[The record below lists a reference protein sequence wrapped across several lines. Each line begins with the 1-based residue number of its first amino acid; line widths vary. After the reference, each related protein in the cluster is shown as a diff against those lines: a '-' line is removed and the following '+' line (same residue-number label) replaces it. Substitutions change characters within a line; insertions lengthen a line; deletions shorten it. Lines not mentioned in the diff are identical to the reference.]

1 MRWRYFSLNPAG
13 AVDSVVVKRLYAKR
27 IGIVGMK
34 RQERIDRIELM
45 RTFIRIVE
53 AGSLSAAALQ
63 MTTTQATV
71 SRRLQSLEGLLGSK
85 LILRTTHAMKLT
97 DDGERCYQHARRV
110 VDAWLALEDDLS
122 IADDRP
128 VGVLRV
134 RAPHAFGQQQ
144 LLEPLVS
151 FLQRYPQLSV
161 EWMLNDK
168 NVDFLSDNI
177 DCAIRVGA
185 EVDPE
190 TVSVLLA
197 EVPRSVVASPSLL
210 ARYPALE
217 TPRQLSQ
224 LPWVAIST
232 FYQHEVKL
240 FHQEQNQQQV
250 FGIVPCLSTDSVYV
264 ARNTALAGL
273 GVAIVSSWAV
283 VEDIAAGRLVE
294 PFPQWRASSLPVHLV
309 YPWARYY
316 PTRLRKFLDLMR
328 EVMPQVA
335 GMQRPEGE

>member
-1 MRWRYFSLNPAG
+1 
-13 AVDSVVVKRLYAKR
+13 
-27 IGIVGMK
+27 MK

-53 AGSLSAAALQ
+53 AGSLSSAARQLD
-63 MTTTQATV
+63 TTQATV
-71 SRRLQSLEGLLGSK
+71 SRRLQSLESMLGNR

-97 DDGERCYQHARRV
+97 ADGERCYQHARQV
-110 VDAWLALEDDLS
+110 VDAWLALEDEMS

-144 LLEPLVS
+144 LLGPLVS
-151 FLQRYPQLSV
+151 FLQRYPQLAV

-168 NVDFLSDNI
+168 TVDFLSDNI

-185 EVDPE
+185 EVDPA

-197 EVPRSVVASPSLL
+197 EVPRSLVVAPQLL
-210 ARYPALE
+210 SRYPALAMPE
-217 TPRQLSQ
+217 DLSR

-232 FYQHEVKL
+232 FYQHEVEL
-240 FHQEQNQQQV
+240 QHQEDSREIS

-283 VEDIAAGRLVE
+283 TEDIAAGRLVE
-294 PFPQWRASSLPVHLV
+294 LFPQWRASSLPVHLV

>member
-1 MRWRYFSLNPAG
+1 
-13 AVDSVVVKRLYAKR
+13 
-27 IGIVGMK
+27 MK

-53 AGSLSAAALQ
+53 AGSLSSAARQLE
-63 MTTTQATV
+63 TTQATV
-71 SRRLQSLEGLLGSK
+71 SRRLQSLESMLGSR

-97 DDGERCYQHARRV
+97 DDGERCYQHARQV
-110 VDAWLALEDDLS
+110 VDAWLALEDEMS

-144 LLEPLVS
+144 LLGPLVS
-151 FLQRYPQLSV
+151 FLQRYPQLAV

-168 NVDFLSDNI
+168 TVDFLSDNI

-185 EVDPE
+185 EVDPA

-197 EVPRSVVASPSLL
+197 EVPRSLVVAPQLL
-210 ARYPALE
+210 SRYPALAMPE
-217 TPRQLSQ
+217 DLSR

-232 FYQHEVKL
+232 FYQHEVEL
-240 FHQEQNQQQV
+240 QHQEDSRELS

-283 VEDIAAGRLVE
+283 TEDIAAGRLVE
-294 PFPQWRASSLPVHLV
+294 LFPQWRASSLPVHLV

>member
-1 MRWRYFSLNPAG
+1 MRWRYSSPNAAG
-13 AVDSVVVKRLYAKR
+13 AVDSVVVKRLYVSR
-27 IGIVGMK
+27 IEKMIMK

-53 AGSLSAAALQ
+53 AGSLSSAARQLE
-63 MTTTQATV
+63 TTQATV
-71 SRRLQSLEGLLGSK
+71 SRRLQSLESMLGSR

-97 DDGERCYQHARRV
+97 DDGERCYQHARQV
-110 VDAWLALEDDLS
+110 VDAWLALEDEMS
-122 IADDRP
+122 IADERP

-144 LLEPLVS
+144 LLGPLVS
-151 FLQRYPQLSV
+151 FLQRYPQLAV

-168 NVDFLSDNI
+168 TVDFLSDNI

-185 EVDPE
+185 EVDPA

-197 EVPRSVVASPSLL
+197 EVPRSLVVAPELL
-210 ARYPALE
+210 SRYPALAI
-217 TPRQLSQ
+217 PQDLSR

-232 FYQHEVKL
+232 FYQHEVEL
-240 FHQEQNQQQV
+240 QHQEDSRELS

-273 GVAIVSSWAV
+273 GAAIVSSWAV
-283 VEDIAAGRLVE
+283 TEDIAAGRLIE
-294 PFPQWRASSLPVHLV
+294 PFPQWRASPLPVHLV

-335 GMQRPEGE
+335 GMQCPEGE

>member
-1 MRWRYFSLNPAG
+1 
-13 AVDSVVVKRLYAKR
+13 
-27 IGIVGMK
+27 MK

-53 AGSLSAAALQ
+53 AGSLSSAARQLE
-63 MTTTQATV
+63 TTQATV
-71 SRRLQSLEGLLGSK
+71 SRRLQSLESMLGSR

-97 DDGERCYQHARRV
+97 DDGERCYQHARQV
-110 VDAWLALEDDLS
+110 VDAWLALEDEMS
-122 IADDRP
+122 IADERP

-144 LLEPLVS
+144 LLGPLVS
-151 FLQRYPQLSV
+151 FLQRYPQLAV

-168 NVDFLSDNI
+168 TVDFLSDNI

-185 EVDPE
+185 EVDPA

-197 EVPRSVVASPSLL
+197 EVPRSLVVAPELL
-210 ARYPALE
+210 SRYPVLAI
-217 TPRQLSQ
+217 PQDLSR

-232 FYQHEVKL
+232 FYQHEVEL
-240 FHQEQNQQQV
+240 QHQEDSRELS

-273 GVAIVSSWAV
+273 GAAIVSSWAV
-283 VEDIAAGRLVE
+283 TEDIAAGRLIE
-294 PFPQWRASSLPVHLV
+294 PFPQWRASPLPVHLV

>member
-1 MRWRYFSLNPAG
+1 MRWRYSSPNAAG
-13 AVDSVVVKRLYAKR
+13 AVDSVVVKRLYVSRREKM
-27 IGIVGMK
+27 IMK

-53 AGSLSAAALQ
+53 AGSLSSAARQLE
-63 MTTTQATV
+63 TTQATV
-71 SRRLQSLEGLLGSK
+71 SRRLQSLESMLGSR

-97 DDGERCYQHARRV
+97 DDGERCYQHARQV
-110 VDAWLALEDDLS
+110 VDAWLALEDEMS

-144 LLEPLVS
+144 LLGPLVS
-151 FLQRYPQLSV
+151 FLQRYPQLAV

-168 NVDFLSDNI
+168 TVDFLSDNI

-185 EVDPE
+185 EVDPA

-197 EVPRSVVASPSLL
+197 EVPRSLVVAPELL
-210 ARYPALE
+210 SRYPALAI
-217 TPRQLSQ
+217 PQDLSR

-232 FYQHEVKL
+232 FYQHEVEL
-240 FHQEQNQQQV
+240 QHQEDSRELS

-273 GVAIVSSWAV
+273 GAAIVSSWAV
-283 VEDIAAGRLVE
+283 TEDIAAGRLIE
-294 PFPQWRASSLPVHLV
+294 PFPQWRASPLPVHLV

>member
-1 MRWRYFSLNPAG
+1 
-13 AVDSVVVKRLYAKR
+13 
-27 IGIVGMK
+27 MK

-53 AGSLSAAALQ
+53 AGSLSSAARQLE
-63 MTTTQATV
+63 TTQATV
-71 SRRLQSLEGLLGSK
+71 SRRLQSLESMLGSR

-97 DDGERCYQHARRV
+97 DDGERCYQHARQV
-110 VDAWLALEDDLS
+110 VDAWLALEDEMS
-122 IADDRP
+122 IANERP

-144 LLEPLVS
+144 LLGPLVS
-151 FLQRYPQLSV
+151 FLQRYPQLAV

-168 NVDFLSDNI
+168 TVDFLSDNI

-185 EVDPE
+185 EVDPA

-197 EVPRSVVASPSLL
+197 EVPRSLVVAPELL
-210 ARYPALE
+210 SRYPALAI
-217 TPRQLSQ
+217 PQDLSR

-232 FYQHEVKL
+232 FYQHEVEL
-240 FHQEQNQQQV
+240 QHQEDSRELS

-273 GVAIVSSWAV
+273 GAAIVSSWAV
-283 VEDIAAGRLVE
+283 TEDIAAGRLIE
-294 PFPQWRASSLPVHLV
+294 PFPQWRASPLPVHLV

>member
-1 MRWRYFSLNPAG
+1 MRWRYSSPNAAG
-13 AVDSVVVKRLYAKR
+13 AVDSVVVKRLYVSR
-27 IGIVGMK
+27 IEKMIMK

-53 AGSLSAAALQ
+53 AGSLSSAARQLE
-63 MTTTQATV
+63 TTQATV
-71 SRRLQSLEGLLGSK
+71 SRRLQSLESMLGSR

-97 DDGERCYQHARRV
+97 DDGERCYQHARQV
-110 VDAWLALEDDLS
+110 VDAWLALEDEMS

-144 LLEPLVS
+144 LLGPLIS
-151 FLQRYPQLSV
+151 FLQRYPQLAV

-168 NVDFLSDNI
+168 TVDFLSDNI

-185 EVDPE
+185 EVDPA

-197 EVPRSVVASPSLL
+197 EVPRSLVVAPELL
-210 ARYPALE
+210 SRYPALAI
-217 TPRQLSQ
+217 PQDLSR

-232 FYQHEVKL
+232 FYQHEVEL
-240 FHQEQNQQQV
+240 QHQEDSRELS

-273 GVAIVSSWAV
+273 GAAIVSSWAV
-283 VEDIAAGRLVE
+283 TEDIAAGRLIE
-294 PFPQWRASSLPVHLV
+294 PFPQWRASPLPVHLV

>member
-1 MRWRYFSLNPAG
+1 
-13 AVDSVVVKRLYAKR
+13 
-27 IGIVGMK
+27 MK

-53 AGSLSAAALQ
+53 AGSLSSAARQLE
-63 MTTTQATV
+63 TTQATV
-71 SRRLQSLEGLLGSK
+71 SRRLQSLESMLGSR

-97 DDGERCYQHARRV
+97 DDGERCYQHARQV
-110 VDAWLALEDDLS
+110 VDAWLALEDEMS
-122 IADDRP
+122 IADERP
-128 VGVLRV
+128 VGGLRV

-144 LLEPLVS
+144 LLGPLVS
-151 FLQRYPQLSV
+151 FLQRYPQLAV

-168 NVDFLSDNI
+168 TVDFLSDNI

-185 EVDPE
+185 EVDPA

-197 EVPRSVVASPSLL
+197 EVPRSLVVAPELL
-210 ARYPALE
+210 SRYPALAI
-217 TPRQLSQ
+217 PQDLSR

-232 FYQHEVKL
+232 FYQHEVEL
-240 FHQEQNQQQV
+240 QHQEDSRELS

-273 GVAIVSSWAV
+273 GAAIVSSWAV
-283 VEDIAAGRLVE
+283 TEDIAAGRLIE
-294 PFPQWRASSLPVHLV
+294 PFPQWRASPLPVHLV

>member
-1 MRWRYFSLNPAG
+1 
-13 AVDSVVVKRLYAKR
+13 
-27 IGIVGMK
+27 MK

-53 AGSLSAAALQ
+53 AGSLSSAARQLE
-63 MTTTQATV
+63 TTQATV
-71 SRRLQSLEGLLGSK
+71 SRRLQSLESMLGSR

-97 DDGERCYQHARRV
+97 DDGERCYQHARQV
-110 VDAWLALEDDLS
+110 VDAWLALEDEMS

-144 LLEPLVS
+144 LLGPLVS
-151 FLQRYPQLSV
+151 LLQRYPQLAV

-168 NVDFLSDNI
+168 TVDFLSDNI

-185 EVDPE
+185 EVDPA

-197 EVPRSVVASPSLL
+197 EVPRSLVVAPELL
-210 ARYPALE
+210 SRYPALAI
-217 TPRQLSQ
+217 PQDLSR

-232 FYQHEVKL
+232 FYQHEVEL
-240 FHQEQNQQQV
+240 QHQEDSRELS

-273 GVAIVSSWAV
+273 GAAIVSSWAV
-283 VEDIAAGRLVE
+283 TEDIAAGRLIE
-294 PFPQWRASSLPVHLV
+294 PFPQWRASPLPVHLV

>member
-1 MRWRYFSLNPAG
+1 
-13 AVDSVVVKRLYAKR
+13 
-27 IGIVGMK
+27 MK

-53 AGSLSAAALQ
+53 AGSLSSAARQLD
-63 MTTTQATV
+63 TTQATV
-71 SRRLQSLEGLLGSK
+71 SRRLQSLESMLGSR

-97 DDGERCYQHARRV
+97 DDGERCYQHARQV
-110 VDAWLALEDDLS
+110 VDAWLALEDEMS

-144 LLEPLVS
+144 LLGPLVS
-151 FLQRYPQLSV
+151 FLQRYPQLAV

-168 NVDFLSDNI
+168 TVDFLSDNI

-185 EVDPE
+185 EVDPA

-197 EVPRSVVASPSLL
+197 EVPRSLVVAPELL
-210 ARYPALE
+210 SRYPALAL
-217 TPRQLSQ
+217 PQDLSQ

-232 FYQHEVKL
+232 FYQHEVEL
-240 FHQEQNQQQV
+240 QHQEDSRELS

-273 GVAIVSSWAV
+273 GAAIVSSWAV
-283 VEDIAAGRLVE
+283 TEDIAAGRLVE
-294 PFPQWRASSLPVHLV
+294 PFPQWRASPLPVHLV

>member
-1 MRWRYFSLNPAG
+1 MRWRYSSPNAAG
-13 AVDSVVVKRLYAKR
+13 AVDSVVVKRLYVSR
-27 IGIVGMK
+27 IEKMIMK

-53 AGSLSAAALQ
+53 AGSLSSAARQLE
-63 MTTTQATV
+63 TTQATV
-71 SRRLQSLEGLLGSK
+71 SRRLQSLESMLGSR

-97 DDGERCYQHARRV
+97 DDGERCYQHARQV
-110 VDAWLALEDDLS
+110 VDAWLALEDEMS

-144 LLEPLVS
+144 LLGPLVS
-151 FLQRYPQLSV
+151 FLQRYPQLAV

-168 NVDFLSDNI
+168 TVDFLSDNI
-177 DCAIRVGA
+177 DCAIRVGV
-185 EVDPE
+185 EVDPA

-197 EVPRSVVASPSLL
+197 EVPRSLVVAPELL
-210 ARYPALE
+210 SRYPALAI
-217 TPRQLSQ
+217 PQDLSR

-232 FYQHEVKL
+232 FYQHEVEL
-240 FHQEQNQQQV
+240 QHQEDSRELS

-273 GVAIVSSWAV
+273 GAAIVSSWAV
-283 VEDIAAGRLVE
+283 TEDIAAGRLIE
-294 PFPQWRASSLPVHLV
+294 PFPQWRASPLPVHLV

>member
-1 MRWRYFSLNPAG
+1 
-13 AVDSVVVKRLYAKR
+13 
-27 IGIVGMK
+27 MK

-53 AGSLSAAALQ
+53 AGSLSSAARQLE
-63 MTTTQATV
+63 TTQATV
-71 SRRLQSLEGLLGSK
+71 IRRLQSLESMLGSR

-97 DDGERCYQHARRV
+97 DDGERCYQHARQV
-110 VDAWLALEDDLS
+110 VDAWLALEDEMS
-122 IADDRP
+122 IADERP

-144 LLEPLVS
+144 LLGPLVS
-151 FLQRYPQLSV
+151 FLQRYPQLAV

-168 NVDFLSDNI
+168 TVDFLSDNI

-185 EVDPE
+185 EVDPA

-197 EVPRSVVASPSLL
+197 EVPRSLVVAPELL
-210 ARYPALE
+210 SRYPALAI
-217 TPRQLSQ
+217 PQDLSR

-232 FYQHEVKL
+232 FYQHEVEL
-240 FHQEQNQQQV
+240 QHQEDSRELS

-273 GVAIVSSWAV
+273 GAAIVSSWAV
-283 VEDIAAGRLVE
+283 TEDIAAGRLIE
-294 PFPQWRASSLPVHLV
+294 PFPQWRASPLPVHLV

>member
-1 MRWRYFSLNPAG
+1 
-13 AVDSVVVKRLYAKR
+13 
-27 IGIVGMK
+27 MK

-53 AGSLSAAALQ
+53 AGSLSSAARQLE
-63 MTTTQATV
+63 TTQATV
-71 SRRLQSLEGLLGSK
+71 SRRLQSLESMLGSR

-97 DDGERCYQHARRV
+97 DDGERCYQHARQV
-110 VDAWLALEDDLS
+110 VDAWLALEDEMS
-122 IADDRP
+122 IADERP

-144 LLEPLVS
+144 LLGPLVS
-151 FLQRYPQLSV
+151 FLQRYPQLAV

-168 NVDFLSDNI
+168 TVDFLSDNI

-185 EVDPE
+185 EVDPA

-197 EVPRSVVASPSLL
+197 EVPRSLVVATELL
-210 ARYPALE
+210 SRYPALAI
-217 TPRQLSQ
+217 PQDLSR

-232 FYQHEVKL
+232 FYQHEVEL
-240 FHQEQNQQQV
+240 QHQEDSRELS

-273 GVAIVSSWAV
+273 GAAIVSSWAV
-283 VEDIAAGRLVE
+283 TEDIAAGRLIE
-294 PFPQWRASSLPVHLV
+294 PFPQWRASPLPVHLV

>member
-1 MRWRYFSLNPAG
+1 
-13 AVDSVVVKRLYAKR
+13 
-27 IGIVGMK
+27 MK

-53 AGSLSAAALQ
+53 AGSLSSAARQLE
-63 MTTTQATV
+63 TTQATV
-71 SRRLQSLEGLLGSK
+71 SRRLQSLESMLGSR

-97 DDGERCYQHARRV
+97 DDGERCYQHARQV
-110 VDAWLALEDDLS
+110 VDAWLALEDEMS

-144 LLEPLVS
+144 LLGPLVS
-151 FLQRYPQLSV
+151 FLQRYPQLAV

-168 NVDFLSDNI
+168 TVDFLSDNI

-185 EVDPE
+185 EVDPA

-197 EVPRSVVASPSLL
+197 EVPRSLVVAPELL
-210 ARYPALE
+210 SRYPALAI
-217 TPRQLSQ
+217 PQDLSR

-232 FYQHEVKL
+232 FYQHEVEL
-240 FHQEQNQQQV
+240 QHQEDCRELS

-273 GVAIVSSWAV
+273 GAAIVSSWAV
-283 VEDIAAGRLVE
+283 TEDIAAGRLIE
-294 PFPQWRASSLPVHLV
+294 PFPQWRASPLPVHLV

>member
-1 MRWRYFSLNPAG
+1 MRWRYSSPNAAG
-13 AVDSVVVKRLYAKR
+13 AVDSVVVKRLYVSR
-27 IGIVGMK
+27 IEKMIMK

-53 AGSLSAAALQ
+53 AGSLSSAARQLE
-63 MTTTQATV
+63 TTQATV
-71 SRRLQSLEGLLGSK
+71 SRRLRSLESMLGSR

-97 DDGERCYQHARRV
+97 DDGERCYQHARQV
-110 VDAWLALEDDLS
+110 VDAWLALEDEMS
-122 IADDRP
+122 IADERP

-144 LLEPLVS
+144 LLGPLVS
-151 FLQRYPQLSV
+151 FLQRYPQLAV

-168 NVDFLSDNI
+168 TVDFLSDNI

-185 EVDPE
+185 EVDPA

-197 EVPRSVVASPSLL
+197 EVPRSLVVAPELL
-210 ARYPALE
+210 SRYPALAI
-217 TPRQLSQ
+217 PQDLSR

-232 FYQHEVKL
+232 FYQHEVEL
-240 FHQEQNQQQV
+240 QHQEDSRELS

-273 GVAIVSSWAV
+273 GAAIVSSWAV
-283 VEDIAAGRLVE
+283 TEDIAAGRLIE
-294 PFPQWRASSLPVHLV
+294 PFPQWRASPLPVHLV